1 MTDVDAKAGRML
13 KLMAGSSWFNFVC
26 EMRTLIEESA
36 KDDVF
41 DWAMEACPSLKEDV
55 PRLYQM
61 LERMGEELS
70 EELSQYI
77 VNMVEGEE

>member
-1 MTDVDAKAGRML
+1 MTDVDAKAGRIL
-13 KLMAGSSWFNFVC
+13 KLMAGSSWFSFVG
-26 EMRTLIEESA
+26 EMQTLIEQSA
-36 KDDVF
+36 EDSVF
-41 DWAMEACPSLKEDV
+41 DWAMEVCPSLRENV

>member
-1 MTDVDAKAGRML
+1 MTDADVKSERML
-13 KLMAGSSWFNFVC
+13 KLMAGSSWFSFVG
-26 EMRTLIEESA
+26 EMQTLIEQSA
-36 KDDVF
+36 EGNVF
-41 DWAMEACPSLKEDV
+41 DWAMEVCPSLRENV

-77 VNMVEGEE
+77 VDTVEGKE